1 MSHSLQVLDRSPCYS
16 RFCRK
21 LDGYG
26 SLFLVGTVTGALRA
40 AGGLVVATLVA
51 AVAALYFG
59 AKERDL
65 TYARDLFAMGSQH
78 VIKGLIEVVPGGS
91 NLTGRLRSRLVKKDL
106 SYQELFATALP
117 VRALETGVQNV
128 PQRKTLGQ
136 RIRVALEPHHDR
148 TFCGEEQND
157 RAAIYRRA
165 VSAWR
170 SKQAVDEERATLV
183 SSPRLH
189 LS

>member
-1 MSHSLQVLDRSPCYS
+1 MSHSLQVLDSSPCYH
-16 RFCRK
+16 RFCRN
-21 LDGYG
+21 LDWYG

-91 NLTGRLRSRLVKKDL
+91 NLTGRLVKKDF
-106 SYQELFATALP
+106 SYQELFATHLP
-117 VRALETGVQNV
+117 VRAFEIEVLNV

-148 TFCGEEQND
+148 TFGGAVKKD
-157 RAAIYRRA
+157 RAEIYRRA

-170 SKQAVDEERATLV
+170 QQAVDEERETLF
-183 SSPRLH
+183 SSL
-189 LS
+189 

>member
-1 MSHSLQVLDRSPCYS
+1 MSHSLQVLDSSPCYR
-16 RFCRK
+16 RFCRN

-26 SLFLVGTVTGALRA
+26 SLFLVGAVTGALRA

-91 NLTGRLRSRLVKKDL
+91 NLTGRLVKKDF
-106 SYQELFATALP
+106 SYQELFATHLP
-117 VRALETGVQNV
+117 VRAFEIEVLNV

-148 TFCGEEQND
+148 TFGGAVKKD
-157 RAAIYRRA
+157 RAEIYRRA

-170 SKQAVDEERATLV
+170 QQAVDEERETLF
-183 SSPRLH
+183 SSL
-189 LS
+189 

>member
-1 MSHSLQVLDRSPCYS
+1 MSHSLQVLDSSPCYH
-16 RFCRK
+16 RFCRN
-21 LDGYG
+21 LDWYG

-91 NLTGRLRSRLVKKDL
+91 NLTGRLVKKDF
-106 SYQELFATALP
+106 SYQELFATHLP
-117 VRALETGVQNV
+117 VRAFEIEVLNV

-148 TFCGEEQND
+148 TFGGAVKKD
-157 RAAIYRRA
+157 RAEIYRRA

>member
-1 MSHSLQVLDRSPCYS
+1 MSHSLQVLDSSPCYH
-16 RFCRK
+16 RFCRN
-21 LDGYG
+21 LDWYG

-91 NLTGRLRSRLVKKDL
+91 NLTGRLVKKDF

-148 TFCGEEQND
+148 TFGGAVKKD
-157 RAAIYRRA
+157 RAEIYRRA

-170 SKQAVDEERATLV
+170 SKQAVDEERETLF
-183 SSPRLH
+183 SSL
-189 LS
+189 